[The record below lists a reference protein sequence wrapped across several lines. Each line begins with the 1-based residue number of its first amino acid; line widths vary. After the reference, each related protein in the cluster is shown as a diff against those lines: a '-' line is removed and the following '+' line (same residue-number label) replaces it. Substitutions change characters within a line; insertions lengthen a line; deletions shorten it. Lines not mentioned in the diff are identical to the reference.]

1 MYGRLDSFI
10 YEPMRTFV
18 DCILDGTAIPTPF
31 ETGLVNT
38 SIIEAC
44 LRSIASG
51 APETPRG
58 LEKL

>member
-1 MYGRLDSFI
+1 
-10 YEPMRTFV
+10 MRTFV
-18 DCILDGTAIPTPF
+18 DCILDGTAILTPF

-58 LEKL
+58 LEKLQQASG

>member
-1 MYGRLDSFI
+1 MLISVSSQDNGAF
-10 YEPMRTFV
+10 
-18 DCILDGTAIPTPF
+18 APF

>member
-1 MYGRLDSFI
+1 MYAHV

-18 DCILDGTAIPTPF
+18 DCILDGTAIPAPL
-31 ETGLVNT
+31 ETVLVNT

-51 APETPRG
+51 APETLRG
-58 LEKL
+58 LGKL

>member
-1 MYGRLDSFI
+1 MLISASSQGNRAF
-10 YEPMRTFV
+10 
-18 DCILDGTAIPTPF
+18 APF

-51 APETPRG
+51 APETPRE
-58 LEKL
+58 LETL